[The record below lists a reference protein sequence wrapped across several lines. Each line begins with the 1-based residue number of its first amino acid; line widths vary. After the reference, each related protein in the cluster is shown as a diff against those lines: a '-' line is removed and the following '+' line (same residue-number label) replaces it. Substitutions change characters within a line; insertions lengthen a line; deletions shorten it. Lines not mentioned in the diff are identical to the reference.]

1 MLAVEPFFAGEQVL
15 CDCCRKTIWAGIPGL
30 DVYSDVDAGRS
41 AKICV
46 PCFLHL
52 KEDPETQENFDKM
65 LKHRF
70 PNEARTRK
78 AQSDIL
84 DKINTRK
91 ENTKCQPKNRTKKNA
106 PKPRQSGTTGS
117 SSPAPAE
124 SLGSSRRREAMR
136 CDSSPTSSEAGRS
149 RRSR

>member
-1 MLAVEPFFAGEQVL
+1 MLTVQTTASKRWQNCAACGKNIKPQEFCMKVG
-15 CDCCRKTIWAGIPGL
+15 
-30 DVYSDVDAGRS
+30 SDVDPGRKAILCLDCFATSS
-41 AKICV
+41 AAYQAEKIEAMIA
-46 PCFLHL
+46 
-52 KEDPETQENFDKM
+52 KN
-65 LKHRF
+65 F

-78 AQSDIL
+78 AQSAIL

>member
-1 MLAVEPFFAGEQVL
+1 MLAVEPFLASEQLL
-15 CDCCRKTIWAGIPGL
+15 CDCCRKTIFAGIHGL

-41 AKICV
+41 AKICA
-46 PCFLHL
+46 PCFFHL

-65 LKHRF
+65 LKHRL
-70 PNEARTRK
+70 PHEYKLQK
-78 AQSDIL
+78 AQQAIL

-106 PKPRQSGTTGS
+106 PKHRPADTTGS

-124 SLGSSRRREAMR
+124 RRGSSPRREGTKCA
-136 CDSSPTSSEAGRS
+136 SSPTSSAAGRS